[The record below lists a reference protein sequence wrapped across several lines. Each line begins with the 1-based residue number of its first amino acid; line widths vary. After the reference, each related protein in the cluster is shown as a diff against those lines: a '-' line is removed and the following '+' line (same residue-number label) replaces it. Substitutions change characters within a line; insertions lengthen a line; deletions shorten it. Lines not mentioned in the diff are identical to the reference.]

1 MGRGEEDRRSR
12 TRVGRGESQMER
24 RQTEEVQAGN
34 SDGRKTDRGK
44 TDGRKLDGGKRDG
57 GRSVRRT

>member
-12 TRVGRGESQMER
+12 TRVGRGGCQMER

-34 SDGRKTDRGK
+34 SDGRKTGK